1 MIAFEPS
8 LIVREGFLKQEAK
21 SVEVDEIA
29 ELWLEGMAPMWEVIN
44 ELKEDASEQ
53 EKVIKLLKVLVVSM
67 NRRLSLLTLTQQ
79 ILMDHLERKDDGIQG
94 LREYLQGVY
103 DVYERRREPDPAA
116 KLLLDNRAWQVEHQG
131 VKDTISHFITEQET
145 SK

>member
-1 MIAFEPS
+1 M
-8 LIVREGFLKQEAK
+8 KQEAK

-53 EKVIKLLKVLVVSM
+53 EKAIKLLKVLVVSM

-131 VKDTISHFITEQET
+131 VKDTISHLRDAITEQET